1 MNIFLL
7 KLKYLINYMN
17 NPKPVETIKEIIE
30 IVHNDVQEI
39 KKDLVHIK
47 EYIRKLEIRKQ
58 IEEQEAQRQENEYV
72 IEKKGWWW

>member
-1 MNIFLL
+1 MSNQ
-7 KLKYLINYMN
+7 
-17 NPKPVETIKEIIE
+17 KPIETIKEIIE

>member
-1 MNIFLL
+1 
-7 KLKYLINYMN
+7 MN
-17 NPKPVETIKEIIE
+17 NPKPVETIKEIVE

>member
-1 MNIFLL
+1 MSD
-7 KLKYLINYMN
+7 K
-17 NPKPVETIKEIIE
+17 KPVETIKEIIE

-39 KKDLVHIK
+39 KNDLSHIK
-47 EYIRKLEIRKQ
+47 QYIRKIEIRKE

>member
-17 NPKPVETIKEIIE
+17 NPKPVETIKEIVE

>member
-1 MNIFLL
+1 MSNQ
-7 KLKYLINYMN
+7 
-17 NPKPVETIKEIIE
+17 KPIETIKEIIE

-58 IEEQEAQRQENEYV
+58 IEEQEAQRQESEYV